1 MNPKI
6 RQVQEDLK
14 IQYASTFFHSDKI
27 KGMLISRPKLKLF
40 YLSFDAVL
48 RYAQKSF
55 HGNILIGVKCFCSK
69 TDIFYQSHVFGNIIY
84 GL

>member
-40 YLSFDAVL
+40 YLSFDAVYNAIL

-55 HGNILIGVKCFCSK
+55 HGNILIGV
-69 TDIFYQSHVFGNIIY
+69 
-84 GL
+84 

>member
-27 KGMLISRPKLKLF
+27 KGMLISRPKLKL
-40 YLSFDAVL
+40 L
-48 RYAQKSF
+48 YAQKSF